1 MTVMTTTYAHQIIV
15 TVLFALFELLWNL
28 LYNIKLVSLSASFSV
43 AENVLDLVYFQVILL

>member
-1 MTVMTTTYAHQIIV
+1 MTTTYAHQIIV

-43 AENVLDLVYFQVILL
+43 AENVLDLVYFQVGLL